1 MLPMQHGTIRAME
14 LGYARQEL
22 HMAVEGF
29 VVATDS
35 LPDRLYW
42 AYANHLIKLREEN
55 FTPELWVRFERLK
68 NAVTMYPA
76 KGDEGVVKA
85 TTSQMTD
92 REAGLWIKEILSLF
106 NVVVELDVISRSRTT

>member
-1 MLPMQHGTIRAME
+1 MQHGTIRAME

-22 HMAVEGF
+22 HMAVEGL

-42 AYANHLIKLREEN
+42 AYTNHLIKLREEN

-68 NAVTMYPA
+68 NACT
-76 KGDEGVVKA
+76 
-85 TTSQMTD
+85 
-92 REAGLWIKEILSLF
+92 
-106 NVVVELDVISRSRTT
+106 